1 MRCGFELY
9 ECLLVVQYNRSYG
22 DETELTDGLVN
33 NAIFLNTV
41 SQIYERPEFQTLR
54 VKHIMI

>member
-41 SQIYERPEFQTLR
+41 SQIYERPEFQT
-54 VKHIMI
+54 